1 MIIWS
6 IETKVTSVISKFLR
20 PSDIFPPLINNDI
33 TQTRLSNSEKTRK
46 LHPGFKEL
54 CVATHFS

>member
-20 PSDIFPPLINNDI
+20 PSDIFPPLVNNDI
-33 TQTRLSNSEKTRK
+33 TQTRLPNSEKTQK
-46 LHPGFKEL
+46 LHPEFEEL
-54 CVATHFS
+54 

>member
-6 IETKVTSVISKFLR
+6 IETKLTSVISKFLR
-20 PSDIFPPLINNDI
+20 PSDIFPPLVNNDI

-54 CVATHFS
+54 

>member
-1 MIIWS
+1 MITWS

-20 PSDIFPPLINNDI
+20 PSDIFPPLVNSDI

-46 LHPGFKEL
+46 LHPEFEEL
-54 CVATHFS
+54 